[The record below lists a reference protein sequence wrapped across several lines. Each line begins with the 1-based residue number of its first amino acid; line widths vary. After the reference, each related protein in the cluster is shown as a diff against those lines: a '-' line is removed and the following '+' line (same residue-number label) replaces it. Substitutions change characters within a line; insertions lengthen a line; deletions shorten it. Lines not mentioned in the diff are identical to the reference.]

1 MVSQSISIELQKR
14 EVVRKRLVGLRS
26 EGIVPAVLHNHGKD
40 SILVSGEYAD
50 VVKVFSQ
57 AGKHNPVELTID
69 GKKHLALI
77 KDVDRDPAKNRIR
90 HIVFQAIKQNE
101 VVEAEV
107 PIVFMEGV
115 DIPAQKASLMVL
127 QQLDVAQV
135 KALPKD
141 LPSQLVIDPS
151 SLEKDGDHLTVANI
165 VVPKGVTILT
175 EADHQVVIV
184 ETPKDQLAEANAS
197 AEALA
202 QDSDQ
207 VEITAEQETKET
219 E

>member
-135 KALPKD
+135 KAFPKD

-151 SLEKDGDHLTVANI
+151 SLEKDGDHLTVSNI
-165 VVPKGVTILT
+165 IVPKGVTILT

>member
-14 EVVRKRLVGLRS
+14 EVVRKRLVDLRS

-40 SILVSGEYAD
+40 STLVSGSYAD
-50 VVKVFSQ
+50 IVKVFSQ

-151 SLEKDGDHLTVANI
+151 SLEKDGDHLTVADI

-197 AEALA
+197 AEVLA

-207 VEITAEQETKET
+207 AEVPTEQETKET